1 MCYIPRKIESIQKL
15 KYYLISETCLAVPTH
30 CLAFEKS
37 PCELSL
43 SRARGLCL
51 FVQRWTSVFACLIWV
66 CVSGKLKLMVY
77 LWFRKCH
84 TDISKPPPF
93 NLILLLIKNGFSR
106 RKKKRPLYLSHLS
119 ACLGKVLWKVLE
131 ILRSVSILW
140 SEKKYWFVHFWQL
153 SRRRFQQ
160 ANHSIVNRGPL
171 FAMSFSWSRCD
182 FLKIFCGSHLVWLLR
197 GFQIQWHSL

>member
-106 RKKKRPLYLSHLS
+106 RKKKKALIFVTLK
-119 ACLGKVLWKVLE
+119 CLLREGIVKSIRNLE
-131 ILRSVSILW
+131 ISIYFMIR
-140 SEKKYWFVHFWQL
+140 KKILV
-153 SRRRFQQ
+153 
-160 ANHSIVNRGPL
+160 
-171 FAMSFSWSRCD
+171 CT
-182 FLKIFCGSHLVWLLR
+182 FLTVKQKTVPAS
-197 GFQIQWHSL
+197 